1 MTAGSL
7 HNSDHLA
14 KKPWLSTVSP
24 VAWVLSAYEHS
35 CGLARCLKGCD
46 CSCPWY
52 TIYYTLLGWLD
63 DTGNQATAGL
73 RILSTSRPWRADHLL
88 LVDPSGS
95 LPSGPDR
102 SRGQQKIL
110 LLEKQG
116 QLDDMLDSQQH
127 CSGVSQAFT
136 LEQFKVWGMLLR
148 NFSSFRATPFEVAV
162 LFNRIVS
169 RTVWTLDNLFF
180 LWQVVDLD
188 SLQSGGWGL

>member
-110 LLEKQG
+110 LLEKQS

-127 CSGVSQAFT
+127 CTAAVVSSR
-136 LEQFKVWGMLLR
+136 LLPL
-148 NFSSFRATPFEVAV
+148 SSSKPE
-162 LFNRIVS
+162 
-169 RTVWTLDNLFF
+169 
-180 LWQVVDLD
+180 
-188 SLQSGGWGL
+188 GWALKISPALGQHHLK